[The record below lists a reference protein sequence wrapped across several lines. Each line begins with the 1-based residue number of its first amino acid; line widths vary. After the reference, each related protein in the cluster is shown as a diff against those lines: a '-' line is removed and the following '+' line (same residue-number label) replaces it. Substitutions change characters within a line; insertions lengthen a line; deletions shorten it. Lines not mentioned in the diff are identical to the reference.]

1 MRFELIEHDAVDST
15 SERAFAA
22 LEARTARHGDVHTAR
37 EQTAG
42 RGRRGASWASARDEG
57 LYLSVVLLPER
68 SAHPGAL
75 TMAGGLA
82 AFDAAR
88 ELGLGRARLKWPN
101 DLVVDAGGARDDGD
115 DQSSA
120 KLAGVLVETRGLDL
134 ARPHYVLGIGV
145 NVKQREF
152 AAELRAQR
160 AVTSLV
166 LCEIDVDVAR
176 VREFVLANLAR
187 RLEQAFVEDPRLCA
201 DFAAATD
208 IAGRALDVECGEER
222 LAGHFVELSL
232 RGIVLR
238 GADGAERRCALE
250 HVRAVRR
257 R

>member
-22 LEARTARHGDVHTAR
+22 LETRTARHGDVHTAR

-68 SAHPGAL
+68 AAHPGAL

-101 DLVVDAGGARDDGD
+101 DLVVDAGGARDDG
-115 DQSSA
+115 SCA

-134 ARPHYVLGIGV
+134 ARPHYVLGIGM

-160 AVTSLV
+160 AVTSLG
-166 LCEIDVDVAR
+166 LCGIDIGVAK

-187 RLEQAFVEDPRLCA
+187 RLDQVFADDPRLCA

-208 IAGRALDVECGEER
+208 LAGRELDVECGEER
-222 LAGHFVELSL
+222 LAGQFVELSL
-232 RGIVLR
+232 RGLVLR
-238 GADGAERRCALE
+238 GADGAELRCALE

>member
-42 RGRRGASWASARDEG
+42 RGRRGASWASARGEG

-68 SAHPGAL
+68 TAHPGAL

-101 DLVVDAGGARDDGD
+101 DLVVDESGARDDE
-115 DQSSA
+115 SSA

-152 AAELRAQR
+152 TAELRAQR
-160 AVTSLV
+160 AVTSFA
-166 LCEIDVDVAR
+166 LCGIEVQIAN

-222 LAGHFVELSL
+222 LTGRFVELSL

-238 GADGAERRCALE
+238 GADGAQRHCALE

>member
-1 MRFELIEHDAVDST
+1 MRFELIEHDVVDST

-22 LEARTARHGDVHTAR
+22 LVARTARHGDAHTAR

-42 RGRRGASWASARDEG
+42 RGRRGASWSSARDDG

-82 AFDAAR
+82 VFDAAR
-88 ELGLGRARLKWPN
+88 ELGVRGARLKWPN
-101 DLVVDAGGARDDGD
+101 DLVVDADGAHDD
-115 DQSSA
+115 STAA

-145 NVKQREF
+145 NVKQRAF
-152 AAELRAQR
+152 AAELLAQR
-160 AVTSLV
+160 PVTSFA
-166 LCEIDVDVAR
+166 LCGIDVEVAR
-176 VREFVLANLAR
+176 VRAFVLANLAR
-187 RLEQAFVEDPRLCA
+187 RLDQAFVEDSRLCA
-201 DFAAATD
+201 DFAAATGL
-208 IAGRALDVECGEER
+208 AERELDLECGEER
-222 LAGHFVELSL
+222 VAGRFVALSL

-250 HVRAVRR
+250 HVRALRR
-257 R
+257 T